1 MADLFY
7 VLVLFAQKTMLASSS
22 TSREK
27 EVCSPSDSSS
37 SVPPSDISLPPGSAA
52 AAPPSKK
59 PRPLVAVS
67 FHHLCPL
74 APVCFYLFL
83 TLVRPSMLKSN
94 AASLCNVD
102 ATKGQPCAS
111 ISFSSGANVEG
122 SVKAAR
128 CCVKHQRAASLKG
141 INRFLA
147 ARWGN
152 PACLQPD

>member
-1 MADLFY
+1 
-7 VLVLFAQKTMLASSS
+7 MLARTHSSHPVKKKCVHHR
-22 TSREK
+22 TT
-27 EVCSPSDSSS
+27 
-37 SVPPSDISLPPGSAA
+37 PPPPLSHRQTLASLFLLQLRHPP
-52 AAPPSKK
+52 KK
-59 PRPLVAVS
+59 SRPLAAVS

-83 TLVRPSMLKSN
+83 TLVHRSMLKSN

-122 SVKAAR
+122 PVKAAR

-147 ARWGN
+147 ARWAN
-152 PACLQPD
+152 PACL

>member
-1 MADLFY
+1 
-7 VLVLFAQKTMLASSS
+7 MLARTHSSS

-27 EVCSPSDSSS
+27 EVFSPSDSSS
-37 SVPPSDISLPPGSAA
+37 SSSSIPPSDVSLHPGSAA
-52 AAPPSKK
+52 AAPPSKE
-59 PRPLVAVS
+59 PRPLAAVS

-83 TLVRPSMLKSN
+83 TLVRRSMLKSN
-94 AASLCNVD
+94 AASFD
-102 ATKGQPCAS
+102 ATKGQHCIS
-111 ISFSSGANVEG
+111 ISFSSGASVEG

-147 ARWGN
+147 THWAN
-152 PACLQPD
+152 PACLQPDCRFGCSEDRR